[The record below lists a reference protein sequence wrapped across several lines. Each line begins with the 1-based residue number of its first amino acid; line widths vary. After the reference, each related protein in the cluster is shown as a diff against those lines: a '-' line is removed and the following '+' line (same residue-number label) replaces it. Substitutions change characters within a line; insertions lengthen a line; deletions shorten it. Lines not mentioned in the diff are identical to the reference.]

1 MSWEAK
7 FVHTENEQM
16 ILSALFLGD
25 HITVYIIFS
34 QNTSSTWGEI
44 SWLL

>member
-7 FVHTENEQM
+7 FVHMENEQK

-25 HITVYIIFS
+25 HITVCIIFS
-34 QNTSSTWGEI
+34 RNTSSTWGEI
-44 SWLL
+44 SRLL